1 MKRFFRWS
9 CFLGLTIFPTATF
22 SQTNT
27 PKHSNEFLSI
37 GVGARSLGMSNAQV
51 SIADNVTAGFWN
63 PAGLLDIESK
73 YEFELMHASLFAGI
87 ANFDYAG
94 PMTETI
100 LLGNVALLTGRKIE
114 WDAANMQVTNVP
126 EANQYIRRQYREGWT
141 L

>member
-1 MKRFFRWS
+1 MV
-9 CFLGLTIFPTATF
+9 LTIFPTVIF
-22 SQTNT
+22 SQTKT

-94 PMTETI
+94 FATPI
-100 LLGNVALLTGRKIE
+100 DSVQSYWVFHNKVCGRRHSRH
-114 WDAANMQVTNVP
+114 QVF
-126 EANQYIRRQYREGWT
+126 I
-141 L
+141 